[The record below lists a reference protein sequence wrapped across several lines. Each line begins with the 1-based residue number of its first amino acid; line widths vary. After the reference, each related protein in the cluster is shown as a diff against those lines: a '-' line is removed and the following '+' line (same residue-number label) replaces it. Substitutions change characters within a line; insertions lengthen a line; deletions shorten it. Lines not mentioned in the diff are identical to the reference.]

1 VSELARV
8 TRPGGMCATY
18 MWDLPGGGF
27 PLTPLLREIAALGYT
42 PPMPPGVAASSR
54 AGLEKLWQDAGFSD
68 VSTETFRITVS
79 FEDFEDFWLSNSA
92 GAGPQ
97 AAMLRSMSEDE
108 RERLRANLQRN
119 LPTNSE
125 GRISYPGVANAVKG
139 IRRA

>member
-1 VSELARV
+1 MSELARV
-8 TRPGGMCATY
+8 TRPGGMCMTY
-18 MWDLPGGGF
+18 MWACVGGF
-27 PLTPLLREIAALGYT
+27 PLTPLPARKITQRWSYT

-92 GAGPQ
+92 GAGPRALCGPCPRTSVNAC
-97 AAMLRSMSEDE
+97 AATCKEPP
-108 RERLRANLQRN
+108 ANA
-119 LPTNSE
+119 E
-125 GRISYPGVANAVKG
+125 GRISYPAVANAVKG